1 MAEPATKRLKSSL
14 FVCRAHP
21 SSAVSSRAK
30 HNLPTAVEE
39 ALCGVSSL
47 LWDGAYRLQA
57 LASVFEKD
65 DAPLPHVAAFFHQE
79 MVKQQAEIES
89 LLHYLTERGGRY
101 CGKDIKRPGCEMI
114 QAVLPALELL
124 QLQLKEEIGALVELS
139 QLAREHGDP
148 VTVRGSREGP
158 PTGTAGRSAQTFG

>member
-1 MAEPATKRLKSSL
+1 
-14 FVCRAHP
+14 
-21 SSAVSSRAK
+21 
-30 HNLPTAVEE
+30 
-39 ALCGVSSL
+39 
-47 LWDGAYRLQA
+47 
-57 LASVFEKD
+57 
-65 DAPLPHVAAFFHQE
+65 
-79 MVKQQAEIES
+79 
-89 LLHYLTERGGRY
+89 
-101 CGKDIKRPGCEMI
+101 MI